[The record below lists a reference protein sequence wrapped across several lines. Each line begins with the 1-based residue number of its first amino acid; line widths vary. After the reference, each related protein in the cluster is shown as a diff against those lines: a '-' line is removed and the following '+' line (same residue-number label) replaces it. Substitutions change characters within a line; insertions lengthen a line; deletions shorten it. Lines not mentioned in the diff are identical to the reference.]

1 MHRKPKPQRTL
12 FPDDLPNWETLSQE
26 RQDQVREVLSL
37 LLEKSLQPHS
47 WTTQHP
53 QHQNAEKARV

>member
-1 MHRKPKPQRTL
+1 MHHKPKPQLAL
-12 FPDDLPNWETLSQE
+12 FPDDLPKWETLSQE

-37 LLEKSLQPHS
+37 LLEKSLQQHS

-53 QHQNAEKARV
+53 QHQNAENTRV